1 MANNDDKSIVLE
13 IFNENIRSLNN
24 TYNLVDYKQI
34 SKVVKLIDKS
44 KVIRLYGL
52 GASFLVA
59 NDFQQK
65 LERISKMTVL
75 YEDTQLQ
82 LISSTN
88 IQEDELAIVIFYSEQ
103 TKEVLEM
110 ARNIKLNNATLVSIT
125 KYSNNKLFNLSD
137 FSLNV
142 PNIEKNL
149 RAAASSSRISQLI
162 IIDILYNSYLEM
174 YRDQFMKR
182 IIKTNEILGK
192 EE

>member
-1 MANNDDKSIVLE
+1 M
-13 IFNENIRSLNN
+13 NN

-59 NDFQQK
+59 KDFQQK

-103 TKEVLEM
+103 IKEVLEM
-110 ARNIKLNNATLVSIT
+110 AINIKLNNATLVSIT

-142 PNIEKNL
+142 PNIEK
-149 RAAASSSRISQLI
+149 I
-162 IIDILYNSYLEM
+162 
-174 YRDQFMKR
+174 
-182 IIKTNEILGK
+182 
-192 EE
+192 

>member
-1 MANNDDKSIVLE
+1 M
-13 IFNENIRSLNN
+13 NN

-34 SKVVKLIDKS
+34 LKVVKLIDKS

-52 GASFLVA
+52 GANFLVA
-59 NDFQQK
+59 KDFQQK

-110 ARNIKLNNATLVSIT
+110 ARNIKLNNATLGSIT
-125 KYSNNKLFNLSD
+125 KYFNNKLFNLSD

>member
-1 MANNDDKSIVLE
+1 M
-13 IFNENIRSLNN
+13 NN
-24 TYNLVDYKQI
+24 TYNLLDYKQI
-34 SKVVKLIDKS
+34 SKVVKLIDKI

-59 NDFQQK
+59 KDFQQK

-103 TKEVLEM
+103 IKEVLEM
-110 ARNIKLNNATLVSIT
+110 AINIKLNNATLVSIT

-142 PNIEKNL
+142 PNIEK
-149 RAAASSSRISQLI
+149 I
-162 IIDILYNSYLEM
+162 
-174 YRDQFMKR
+174 
-182 IIKTNEILGK
+182 
-192 EE
+192 

>member
-59 NDFQQK
+59 KDFQQK

-103 TKEVLEM
+103 IKEVLEM
-110 ARNIKLNNATLVSIT
+110 AINIKLNNATLVSIT

-142 PNIEKNL
+142 PNIEK
-149 RAAASSSRISQLI
+149 I
-162 IIDILYNSYLEM
+162 
-174 YRDQFMKR
+174 
-182 IIKTNEILGK
+182 
-192 EE
+192 

>member
-1 MANNDDKSIVLE
+1 M
-13 IFNENIRSLNN
+13 NN

-103 TKEVLEM
+103 IKEVLEM
-110 ARNIKLNNATLVSIT
+110 AINIKLNNATLVSIT

-142 PNIEKNL
+142 PNIEKIWEQQ
-149 RAAASSSRISQLI
+149 RALVE
-162 IIDILYNSYLEM
+162 YHNW
-174 YRDQFMKR
+174 
-182 IIKTNEILGK
+182 
-192 EE
+192 

>member
-1 MANNDDKSIVLE
+1 M
-13 IFNENIRSLNN
+13 NN

-59 NDFQQK
+59 KDFQQK

-103 TKEVLEM
+103 IKEVLEM
-110 ARNIKLNNATLVSIT
+110 AINIKLNNATLVSIT
-125 KYSNNKLFNLSD
+125 KYFNNKLFNLSD

-142 PNIEKNL
+142 PNIEK
-149 RAAASSSRISQLI
+149 I
-162 IIDILYNSYLEM
+162 
-174 YRDQFMKR
+174 
-182 IIKTNEILGK
+182 
-192 EE
+192 

>member
-1 MANNDDKSIVLE
+1 M
-13 IFNENIRSLNN
+13 NN
-24 TYNLVDYKQI
+24 TYNLLDYKQI

-59 NDFQQK
+59 KDFQQK

-103 TKEVLEM
+103 IKEVLEM
-110 ARNIKLNNATLVSIT
+110 AINIKLNNATLVSIT

-142 PNIEKNL
+142 PNIEK
-149 RAAASSSRISQLI
+149 I
-162 IIDILYNSYLEM
+162 
-174 YRDQFMKR
+174 
-182 IIKTNEILGK
+182 
-192 EE
+192 

>member
-1 MANNDDKSIVLE
+1 M
-13 IFNENIRSLNN
+13 NN

-59 NDFQQK
+59 KDFQQK

-103 TKEVLEM
+103 IKEVLEM
-110 ARNIKLNNATLVSIT
+110 AINIKLNNATLVSIT

-142 PNIEKNL
+142 PNIEKIWEQQ
-149 RAAASSSRISQLI
+149 RALVE
-162 IIDILYNSYLEM
+162 YHNW
-174 YRDQFMKR
+174 
-182 IIKTNEILGK
+182 
-192 EE
+192 